1 MQWPTD
7 APADLSDDVVC
18 LWSAEMAAGERLVP
32 DGCIDLVWIPQQERL
47 WVCGPERTAWIS
59 PTPAGT
65 TAVGARLRPGSGP
78 RLLRTDA
85 SDLADRRVELP
96 AVVPGRR
103 GRLALERL
111 ADSSDPLG
119 VLIDEV
125 RRLRDRADSP
135 SPSDE
140 HIVRSATQLRTGRVR
155 DLADEVGLTPRQL
168 HRRSERLFGYGYSV
182 LARLIRFQRFLHLAR
197 RRPEMSIGRLAA
209 LAGYADQP
217 HLDHDCRAIAGVT
230 PSELLADSE
239 PTFPS
244 TMSDPYK
251 TSRSAVG
258 SLLP

>member
-1 MQWPTD
+1 VQWPTD
-7 APADLSDDVVC
+7 APSDLADDVVC

-32 DGCIDLVWIPQQERL
+32 DGCIDLVWIPQQGRL

-59 PTPAGT
+59 PTPEGT
-65 TAVGARLRPGSGP
+65 TAVGARLRPGSAP

-96 AVVPGRR
+96 AVVPGRQ
-103 GRLALERL
+103 GRLTLDRL
-111 ADSSDPLG
+111 ADSADPLT
-119 VLIDEV
+119 VLVDEV
-125 RRLRDRADSP
+125 RRLRDRADPRSA
-135 SPSDE
+135 SDE
-140 HIVRSATQLRTGRVR
+140 HIVRSATQHRTGRVG

-168 HRRSERLFGYGYSV
+168 HRRCERLFGYGYSV

-197 RRPEMSIGRLAA
+197 SRPDVSLGRLAA

-217 HLDHDCRAIAGVT
+217 HLDHDCRAIAGIT
-230 PSELLADSE
+230 PSELLTDSE

-251 TSRSAVG
+251 TTGSHVG
-258 SLLP
+258 SLAS